1 MLSGISNYLFG
12 GGAADELCGPSEEA
26 AGQPR
31 LKTSTADDE
40 WILVDKSSTYLHSC
54 LCHIFVF
61 NQVIVYI
68 IIMHKFIKKC
78 NGVRFF

>member
-40 WILVDKSSTYLHSC
+40 WILVDKSSTY
-54 LCHIFVF
+54 F
-61 NQVIVYI
+61 NSL
-68 IIMHKFIKKC
+68 
-78 NGVRFF
+78 